1 MNIIP
6 TILCGGAG
14 SRLWPLSREL
24 HPKPFIRLQ
33 DGQSLLQKAF
43 MRGALLPGVQDI
55 LSVTKRDLFFKIHEE
70 FAELNQQKLRAHYIL
85 EPVGRNTAAAI
96 AMSALYL
103 KQLYGGEALMLVLAA
118 DHLISDQQSFEEAVK
133 TAAQLAMQDKLV
145 TFGISPDQAHT
156 GYGYIETSGHDVLR
170 FVEKPSL
177 EEAEGYLA
185 TGRFLWNSGMF
196 LFKTETILAAFESL
210 CPDLLKQVQRCF
222 DQSKTQS
229 FEGGQQL
236 QLDEASFALVEE
248 NSIDYAVM
256 EPAKNVAVVACDIG
270 WSDVGSWNVLGD
282 LTQADAQG
290 NRISGQ
296 ACLHEVS
303 NCTISSDSRMV
314 GAVGVDNL
322 LIIDTPDALLV
333 ADQSRAQD
341 VKHLYSQL
349 KAQDHEAHK
358 LHRTVHRPWGNY
370 TVLEEGSSFK
380 IKRIVVKP
388 QASLSLQMHHHRSE
402 HWIVVS
408 GMAEVVCGEQTFL
421 ISTNQSTYIP
431 AGFKHRLKNPGI
443 LELVMIEVQSGLYL
457 GEDDIVRFEDIYGRV
472 ETPA

>member
-14 SRLWPLSREL
+14 SRLWPLSREV
-24 HPKPFIRLQ
+24 HPKPFI
-33 DGQSLLQKAF
+33 
-43 MRGALLPGVQDI
+43 RGALLPGVQDI

-210 CPDLLKQVQRCF
+210 
-222 DQSKTQS
+222 
-229 FEGGQQL
+229 
-236 QLDEASFALVEE
+236 
-248 NSIDYAVM
+248 
-256 EPAKNVAVVACDIG
+256 
-270 WSDVGSWNVLGD
+270 
-282 LTQADAQG
+282 
-290 NRISGQ
+290 
-296 ACLHEVS
+296 
-303 NCTISSDSRMV
+303 
-314 GAVGVDNL
+314 
-322 LIIDTPDALLV
+322 
-333 ADQSRAQD
+333 
-341 VKHLYSQL
+341 
-349 KAQDHEAHK
+349 
-358 LHRTVHRPWGNY
+358 
-370 TVLEEGSSFK
+370 
-380 IKRIVVKP
+380 
-388 QASLSLQMHHHRSE
+388 
-402 HWIVVS
+402 
-408 GMAEVVCGEQTFL
+408 
-421 ISTNQSTYIP
+421 
-431 AGFKHRLKNPGI
+431 
-443 LELVMIEVQSGLYL
+443 
-457 GEDDIVRFEDIYGRV
+457 
-472 ETPA
+472 